1 MSIKIAHEAPISI
14 LEKMQSMTSY
24 DYALVHLFE
33 THPEY
38 YDYFYKARHDKH
50 RDVLLDNSIFEL
62 GTAFDSEK
70 FAEWVVKLQP
80 SYYILPDVLE
90 DGDSTI
96 GNFISFSSMFKDL
109 PSLKIGT
116 VQGRTFSELVDCYRF
131 MSEHADMIAISFD
144 LSYYQVSSI
153 GNNKL
158 QRQCYGRYKFI
169 CDLIAADV
177 WNSNKPHHLLGC
189 SLAKEFSM
197 YKKNSYLF
205 DSIYS
210 VDTSNPVV
218 AGIKGLLYNGEFG
231 LETKPSQKLFELIEH
246 DVSPEEMKR
255 IEYNVKCFERI
266 VA

>member
-1 MSIKIAHEAPISI
+1 MNIKIAHEAPISI
-14 LEKMQSMTSY
+14 LKSMQSMTDY

-33 THPEY
+33 SHQEY
-38 YDYFYKARHDKH
+38 YDYFYDARHNKH

-62 GTAFDSEK
+62 GTAFDGEK
-70 FAEWVVKLQP
+70 FAEWIVKLQP

-90 DGDSTI
+90 DSDGTI
-96 GNFISFSSMFKDL
+96 GNFISFSSMYKDL
-109 PSLKIGT
+109 PCLKIGT

-144 LSYYQVSSI
+144 LSYYQVSSM
-153 GNNKL
+153 GNGKL
-158 QRQCYGRYKFI
+158 QRQCNGRYKFI

-177 WNSNKPHHLLGC
+177 WNKDKPHHLLGC

-197 YKKNSYLF
+197 YRKNSYLF

-246 DVSPEEMKR
+246 NVSPEEMKR
-255 IEYNVKCFERI
+255 IEYNVKCFKQI
-266 VA
+266 AN